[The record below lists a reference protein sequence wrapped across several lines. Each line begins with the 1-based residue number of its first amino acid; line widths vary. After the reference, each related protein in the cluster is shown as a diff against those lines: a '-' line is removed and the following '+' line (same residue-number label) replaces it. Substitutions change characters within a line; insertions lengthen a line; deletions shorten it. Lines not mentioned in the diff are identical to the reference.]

1 MLQFVRSFRITGPLA
16 AVLVSIGLV
25 TAGAQAPAGAGQ
37 GAAQGGAAVQGPGT
51 PGGGAGRA
59 GGGRA
64 GGGRGRGMAPS
75 ALRAVPAETTTARA
89 KDPNWKAPRT
99 PWGHPDLG
107 GTFSTDDM
115 NSVPMSRPKAQ
126 MDRES
131 LNQEEFLARASGD
144 EQQKFSAVNVDSFLR
159 NERGVRTFGYTSF
172 VIDPPNGQQPPMV
185 DAYRKARAGKHDRG
199 TFGTGPFD
207 TFDDFT
213 LYDRCVTRGILGS
226 TLPVIYGNGLRI
238 VQSPNEVAITY
249 EMIHDTRVI
258 PLDGRPHP
266 NQIKQWL
273 GTSRGRWEGE
283 TLVVETINLT
293 DKTSIGANGNG
304 SRHSD
309 QMKLTEWFTR
319 VDPEMIEYRARV
331 EDPVAYTAPFTIRMM
346 FTTQPDYEV
355 FEYSCHEGNGAVGY
369 ALSADRA
376 YEKSVAEAKAK
387 GLPIPERT
395 MASPYGPPV
404 EGLEIIDVNTGERSP
419 TPSRGGGAGR
429 GGPGGGP
436 GGAPGAGR
444 GGQ

>member
-1 MLQFVRSFRITGPLA
+1 
-16 AVLVSIGLV
+16 
-25 TAGAQAPAGAGQ
+25 
-37 GAAQGGAAVQGPGT
+37 
-51 PGGGAGRA
+51 
-59 GGGRA
+59 
-64 GGGRGRGMAPS
+64 
-75 ALRAVPAETTTARA
+75 
-89 KDPNWKAPRT
+89 
-99 PWGHPDLG
+99 
-107 GTFSTDDM
+107 
-115 NSVPMSRPKAQ
+115 

-131 LNQEEFLARASGD
+131 LNSEEFLARASGD

-172 VIDPPNGQQPPMV
+172 VIDPPNGQLPAMV

-213 LYDRCVTRGILGS
+213 LYDRCVTRGVLGS

-238 VQSPNEVAITY
+238 TQSPNEVAITY

-266 NQIKQWL
+266 NKIQQWL

-319 VDPEMIEYRARV
+319 VDPEMIEYKVRV
-331 EDPVAYTAPFTIRMM
+331 EDPVAYTAPFTLRLM

-355 FEYSCHEGNGAVGY
+355 YEYSCHEGNGAVGY

-376 YEKSVAEAKAK
+376 YDRAVAEAKAK

-404 EGLEIIDVNTGERSP
+404 EGLEIIDVNTGERTP
-419 TPSRGGGAGR
+419 TRGGGPGRGGAGGGGRGGGA
-429 GGPGGGP
+429 PGGG
-436 GGAPGAGR
+436 A
-444 GGQ
+444 Q